1 VAEVLKV
8 LRDAPLQVD
17 VLIPEVAASPFAAR
31 WVKVK
36 AQDGYSS
43 YSSALADAAPD
54 WPRAAQ
60 AFE

>member
-1 VAEVLKV
+1 MLP
-8 LRDAPLQVD
+8 DAPLQVD
-17 VLIPEVAASPFAAR
+17 VLIPEVAVSSCAAR

-36 AQDGYSS
+36 AQGGYSP
-43 YSSALADAAPD
+43 YSSALVGAEPD

>member
-1 VAEVLKV
+1 VVVVLKV

-17 VLIPEVAASPFAAR
+17 ALIPGVAASTCAAR
-31 WVKVK
+31 SAKVK
-36 AQDGYSS
+36 AQGGYSS
-43 YSSALADAAPD
+43 RSSALTDAEPD

>member
-1 VAEVLKV
+1 MVLKV

-17 VLIPEVAASPFAAR
+17 VLIPEVAASPCVAR

-36 AQDGYSS
+36 AQGGYSWH
-43 YSSALADAAPD
+43 SSALTDAEPD